1 MVLRPSVSSRTC
13 GWQGRVLVGHSYH
26 EGYGLRRW
34 PRGGSLQSS
43 HILILTTSSDQYG
56 ARHLMQTRQPTL
68 RMMRGGFA
76 SVSNTASL
84 RAPPSHAHGSGS
96 SKPVSKRPP
105 LRRGVAGGTLPQFSH
120 CSANYIVSMITVI
133 VLWSY
138 IMRAITKVAAGLA
151 LAIALPAIPAFA
163 QSVPIESGAIIS
175 DTSDFPRSKMIS
187 LIDPGV
193 GLIRG
198 YGYRC
203 DSISAMRPFLLSR
216 GFTIVC
222 NNFNYEYDISDK
234 GGNWVVELQ

>member
-1 MVLRPSVSSRTC
+1 
-13 GWQGRVLVGHSYH
+13 
-26 EGYGLRRW
+26 
-34 PRGGSLQSS
+34 
-43 HILILTTSSDQYG
+43 
-56 ARHLMQTRQPTL
+56 
-68 RMMRGGFA
+68 
-76 SVSNTASL
+76 
-84 RAPPSHAHGSGS
+84 
-96 SKPVSKRPP
+96 
-105 LRRGVAGGTLPQFSH
+105 
-120 CSANYIVSMITVI
+120 
-133 VLWSY
+133 
-138 IMRAITKVAAGLA
+138 MRAITKVAAGLA